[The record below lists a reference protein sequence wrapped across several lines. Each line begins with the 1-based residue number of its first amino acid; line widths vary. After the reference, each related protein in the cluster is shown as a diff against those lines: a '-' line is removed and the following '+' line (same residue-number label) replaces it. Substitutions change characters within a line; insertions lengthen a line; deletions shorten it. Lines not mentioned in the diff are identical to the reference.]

1 MAEYQEYSDSMS
13 GESAEEVWSSNSQTS
28 SDGNLSWISW
38 WCAQLGHE
46 FFTEVPE
53 DFIED
58 DFNMTGLSSLVGLYR
73 EALELIL
80 DLEPDDDT
88 FGAADQEEVE
98 NASDQLY
105 GLIHQRYICSRNG
118 LVAMAEKYETGHFGV
133 CPRLLCAKTAVL
145 PIGLSDVQ
153 EEESVKLYCPTC
165 MDVYNPPNSRFNHID
180 GAYFGTTFPHLFFMT
195 FPELLPRL
203 PKEHT
208 AIYIPRIYGFRVSQQ
223 ARCGPKMA
231 WLRQYIQA
239 AHRAESEHDSEEEGR
254 EQNLDAQLQD
264 AENVQPAASAG
275 VSLRTQN
282 AQADIATIPT
292 GKDQLPYYEQANN
305 GKRSTSNGPATMSGR
320 TKQLVGVREVN
331 FAG

>member
-1 MAEYQEYSDSMS
+1 MS

-58 DFNMTGLSSLVGLYR
+58 DFNMTGLSSVVGLYR

-80 DLEPDDDT
+80 DLEPDDDN

-98 NASDQLY
+98 VASDQLY

-153 EEESVKLYCPTC
+153 EEESVKLYCPAC

-180 GAYFGTTFPHLFFMT
+180 GACFGTTFPHLFFMT

-203 PKEHT
+203 TKEQNT
-208 AIYIPRIYGFRVSQQ
+208 IYVPRIYGFKVSQH
-223 ARCGPKMA
+223 ARCGPKMS
-231 WLRQYIQA
+231 WLRQFIRS
-239 AHRAESEHDSEEEGR
+239 AHRPDSEHDSEEEEEAG
-254 EQNLDAQLQD
+254 EEELDTQLH
-264 AENVQPAASAG
+264 AEESVPPTDTAG
-275 VSLRTQN
+275 LRTN
-282 AQADIATIPT
+282 AQIQSRTDASKVVANKGQIPT
-292 GKDQLPYYEQANN
+292 QGTQANSGTQN
-305 GKRSTSNGPATMSGR
+305 TSSGTATMTGR
-320 TKQLVGVREVN
+320 TKQLVGVREIN